1 MDIHLA
7 VQKVE
12 ERFDYEGN
20 ELSTE
25 AWNTIRAFIAEALK
39 PSHNNQGVP
48 TDTEMVCAAQIAR
61 LLSCIDCI
69 TDSQRYHYVHSQLVE
84 VIGKLRHW
92 TVGEHDG
99 R

>member
-1 MDIHLA
+1 MNIHLA

-39 PSHNNQGVP
+39 PSHNSAMVPCKFHNTSGGCPQGVKNCYSSRP
-48 TDTEMVCAAQIAR
+48 CLIEAAQH
-61 LLSCIDCI
+61 
-69 TDSQRYHYVHSQLVE
+69 Q
-84 VIGKLRHW
+84 
-92 TVGEHDG
+92 
-99 R
+99 